1 MRLSQDDYDNAVFA
15 CCGYVDVEEDK
26 EDNAC
31 YCPVCAG
38 SGEGRSDNS
47 TCPSCQGLGTVKW
60 LN

>member
-26 EDNAC
+26 EDNS
-31 YCPVCAG
+31 YCPVCNG

-47 TCPSCQGLGTVKW
+47 TCPSCQGSGTVKW